1 MSGEE
6 STEIRQ
12 NNELEALQA
21 IYIENLKDLRKKAV
35 WNKWSPLNLSIT
47 LTPQQGSLGTT
58 HIYVQVDMHVICDE
72 KYPESVPKIS
82 LENSKGLSN
91 TVLIELQ
98 GCLEQT
104 ALDLVGE
111 EMIFQL
117 CQLVEEFLHK
127 HNKPASKSFYE
138 EMLERRKEQEIKESH
153 ARQMELEKKRQYM
166 MEEVQKREEILM
178 LEAKKWRE
186 TRHNSENDTDGEDKR
201 TSLGSRK
208 YATSSTDT
216 SEESSCE
223 HKGTVNI
230 NFGNREV
237 HRGRCIKHSDS
248 NHVTYSGID
257 RESGEYVIIS
267 EWKFQ
272 SNNDQQVVQRQLGS
286 IEQEINYLMKLKQ
299 ANLSQYYGV
308 KYEFDGDNVTVYLLK
323 EFVLGCN
330 CYSLF
335 ISQHLKI
342 DTYYLKHL
350 ARGILIGLDYL
361 HRNNVVH
368 RDIKDACVYINESG
382 VVQIANYSIHRRMLD
397 LSNQTHQNYNKKTDI
412 FKFGL
417 LVLSLLR
424 GFSCTEESMEI
435 PNTFPSDVYDFLTR
449 CLAKEESDRFT
460 ASQLLN
466 HSFFNRPIVNFSPKD
481 ANEVIE
487 TERNYSPENIQAD
500 LQILSQ
506 NLSNGQSRIN
516 NEFEFLQHLGK
527 GAYGDVIKVRNKL
540 DGGYYAIKRIQL
552 NPKNRALN
560 KKIVREVKLLSRL
573 NHENVVRYF
582 NSWIET
588 TTIKDEYDKT
598 SSTISTEEKLPQI
611 VRKTEF
617 TLNDNI
623 EALAPSMKNVEVS
636 ITYDS
641 KSQAPYISSSED
653 DSSDDDE
660 GWGPRYEDSDSDS
673 DSIAFEHESGSEE
686 KNLSTTVSSHHR
698 SSSPDIPTEIVKQI
712 DFMYI
717 QMEFC
722 EKSTLR
728 TAIDNNLYMEEDRMW
743 RFFREIVE
751 GLVYIHQQGMIHRDL
766 KPVNIFL
773 DSEDHVKIGDFGLA
787 TTNIKSKQS
796 EYLISKSILESE
808 KEETFDESKTGF
820 VGTALYVAPEI
831 SITSKVVYS
840 QKVDIFSLGIILFE
854 MCYKPLDTSME
865 RIKILTK
872 LRNKDIIFPPE
883 FSEKNTGK
891 QELLIRWLLDHDI
904 SKRPTSQELLQ
915 SEHIPPPV
923 LEECE
928 LRELVRHTLNNPQL
942 KGYKYLIASCFKQSV
957 THVQDITYDKDPS
970 AQNVVKPLLLQ
981 EFVKEICIKIFKQHG
996 GQNLA
1001 TPLLMPKSKFY
1012 ENLDSC
1018 VKLMTHFGG
1027 IVSLPHDLRVPFARY
1042 IAWNGI
1048 TNFRRYSIE
1057 RVYRE
1062 KKVFGFQPRELYECA
1077 FDIVTSSPGLLMADA
1092 EILYIVYE
1100 ILNDLPGIRN
1110 KNFVVRLNHNLLL
1123 KAILLHSGIKEGHQ
1137 EIYDMVWDIKEGKIP
1152 KYQLQNHFVTLG
1164 LSDNTINLL
1173 TNFFNTDCEISKAAN
1188 HFQSITK
1195 KRSGEASQL
1204 ARQAL
1209 QELKVISQNAETY
1222 GVKYDMVI
1230 SPSLVYNVQQYSG
1243 MIFQFACEFRKKHK
1257 HNTMEVLAAGGR
1269 YDSMISSYRTIM
1281 EQASITSKHVQQSA
1295 VGVSISLDRLVQ
1307 ALQKEP
1313 SEEMPKMESL
1323 DVVVCSSGAKQM
1335 IQEKTKILRSLWS
1348 AGIRSALIE
1357 TTNMEEIREQ
1367 FNDLN
1372 IVHAVL
1378 LKDNEQNIVRVRS
1391 WDKDRFQ
1398 EKSFPTSEL
1407 VENLQRIMKTWND
1420 SNQENMQFTSISRS
1434 ESRSSYAEKNQH
1446 NQEADVDVLFLT
1458 VDKISSNARKRY
1470 ENQIRSQLSNLF
1482 KKLTG
1487 FVIVLGLSVEPNVIR
1502 TLASYLE
1509 FETEQQFQRTVED
1522 VIEKHPRHKKYLN
1535 NICDEIYDQKTKRKN
1550 PTVVLYSL
1558 PDNFH
1563 KVIF

>member
-323 EFVLGCN
+323 EFVLGKYQINTRWAVNCDEHSDSNHVTYSGIDRESGEYVIISEWKFQSNNDQQVVQRQLGSIEQEINYLMKLKQANLSQYYGVKYEFDGDNVTVYLLKEFVLGCN

-397 LSNQTHQNYNKKTDI
+397 LTNQTHQNYNKKTDI

-417 LVLSLLR
+417 LVLSLLQ

-598 SSTISTEEKLPQI
+598 SSTISTEEKIPQI

-872 LRNKDIIFPPE
+872 LRNKDIIFPPD

-1391 WDKDRFQ
+1391 WDKDSCR
-1398 EKSFPTSEL
+1398 
-1407 VENLQRIMKTWND
+1407 
-1420 SNQENMQFTSISRS
+1420 
-1434 ESRSSYAEKNQH
+1434 
-1446 NQEADVDVLFLT
+1446 
-1458 VDKISSNARKRY
+1458 
-1470 ENQIRSQLSNLF
+1470 
-1482 KKLTG
+1482 
-1487 FVIVLGLSVEPNVIR
+1487 
-1502 TLASYLE
+1502 
-1509 FETEQQFQRTVED
+1509 
-1522 VIEKHPRHKKYLN
+1522 HPRHKKYLN